1 MSPVVTSPT
10 NTARHGLRQLLLAL
24 SLSELGFRVMVLA
37 IPLIAVTELHASP
50 LEVSVIAAC
59 QMGAFL
65 LVGLPSGAIVDQ
77 LRRKQVMVVSNLIRA
92 FVLLTLPVMW
102 LVGGMSVPYLC
113 VASIVLGVF
122 TVFFDVA
129 NQTYLPRLVE
139 PGQLVAANS
148 KLVVIDSVAGTVG
161 PGLGGLLIERLTA
174 PFATVL
180 GVVGWLWSALCVSRI
195 RDHEPKPERSPDTHL
210 RKDIADGVRAIVT
223 DPLLRPIALCST
235 TLTFFW
241 TVAGVMLIVLLA
253 DTLGATAALIGVL
266 FAVGN
271 AGGIAATLVVRRL
284 VERFGDGVAI
294 RWSIALCGPCTLLAP
309 LAEPGWRI
317 WLIAVA
323 SFALSAGLVV
333 YNVAQVSYR
342 QRSVPAELL
351 GRVNATIRFF
361 AWGARPL
368 GALCGGLI
376 AAVLGVRYAVWVGA
390 VGTSLS
396 ALWLYLSPLR
406 TLRQLPVPA
415 GTP

>member
-1 MSPVVTSPT
+1 VNVPAP
-10 NTARHGLRQLLLAL
+10 AGDGLRRLLLAL
-24 SLSELGFRVMVLA
+24 MLSEFGFRIMVLA
-37 IPLIAVTELHASP
+37 IPLIAVTELHATP
-50 LEVSVIAAC
+50 LEISVIAAC
-59 QMGAFL
+59 QTGAFL
-65 LVGLPSGAIVDQ
+65 LVGLPSGAIVDR
-77 LRRKQVMVVSNLIRA
+77 LRRRRVMVVSDLARA
-92 FVLLTLPVMW
+92 AVLVTLPLMW
-102 LVGGMSVPYLC
+102 LSGGMSVPYLC
-113 VASIVLGVF
+113 VASVVLGVC

-129 NQTYLPRLVE
+129 NQTYLPRLVG
-139 PGQLVAANS
+139 PDQLVAANS
-148 KLVVIDSVAGTVG
+148 RLVVIDSVAGTLG
-161 PGLGGLLIERLTA
+161 PGAGGLLIERLTA

-180 GVVGWLWSALCVSRI
+180 GVLGWLWSALCVSRI
-195 RDHEPKPERSPDTHL
+195 RDDDPRPARRADTHL
-210 RKDIADGVRAIVT
+210 RRDIADGVRAIVT

-235 TLTFFW
+235 TLTFSW
-241 TVAGVMLIVLLA
+241 AVAGTMLIVLMA
-253 DTLGATAALIGVL
+253 GTLGATATTIGVV

-284 VERFGDGVAI
+284 IERVGDGVAI
-294 RWSIALCGPCTLLAP
+294 RWSIAVCGPCTLLAG
-309 LAEPGWRI
+309 LAGPGWRV
-317 WLIAVA
+317 WLIAAA

-342 QRSVPAELL
+342 QRTVPADLL

-376 AAVLGVRYAVWVGA
+376 AVVLGIRCAVWVGA

-406 TLRQLPVPA
+406 TLRHLPVPA

>member
-1 MSPVVTSPT
+1 MNVPT
-10 NTARHGLRQLLLAL
+10 PARDGLRRLLLAL
-24 SLSELGFRVMVLA
+24 LFSEFGFRIMVLA
-37 IPLIAVTELHASP
+37 IPLIAVTELHATP
-50 LEVSVIAAC
+50 LQISVIAAC
-59 QMGAFL
+59 QTGAFL
-65 LVGLPSGAIVDQ
+65 LVGLPSGAIVDR
-77 LRRKQVMVVSNLIRA
+77 LRRRRVMVVSDLVRA
-92 FVLLTLPVMW
+92 AVLVTLPLMW
-102 LVGGMSVPYLC
+102 LSGGMSVPYLC
-113 VASIVLGVF
+113 VASIALGVC

-129 NQTYLPRLVE
+129 NQTYLPRLVG
-139 PGQLVAANS
+139 PDQLVAANS
-148 KLVVIDSVAGTVG
+148 RLVVIDSVAGTLG
-161 PGLGGLLIERLTA
+161 PGAGGLLIERLTA

-180 GVVGWLWSALCVSRI
+180 GVAGWLWSALCVSRI
-195 RDHEPKPERSPDTHL
+195 RDDDPKPERRADTHL
-210 RKDIADGVRAIVT
+210 RRDIADGVRAIVT

-241 TVAGVMLIVLLA
+241 AVAGTMLIVLMA
-253 DTLGATAALIGVL
+253 GTLGATATTIGVV

-284 VERFGDGVAI
+284 IDRVGDGVAI
-294 RWSIALCGPCTLLAP
+294 RWSIAVCGPCTLLAP
-309 LAEPGWRI
+309 LAGPGWRV
-317 WLIAVA
+317 WLIAAA

-342 QRSVPAELL
+342 QRTVPADLL

-376 AAVLGVRYAVWVGA
+376 AAVLGIRCAVWVGA
-390 VGTSLS
+390 AGTSLS

-406 TLRQLPVPA
+406 TLRHLPVPA

>member
-1 MSPVVTSPT
+1 VNVPT
-10 NTARHGLRQLLLAL
+10 PARDGLRRLLLAL
-24 SLSELGFRVMVLA
+24 LFSEFGFRIMVLA
-37 IPLIAVTELHASP
+37 IPLIAVTELHATP
-50 LEVSVIAAC
+50 LQISVIAAC
-59 QMGAFL
+59 QTGAFL
-65 LVGLPSGAIVDQ
+65 LVGLPSGAIVDR
-77 LRRKQVMVVSNLIRA
+77 LRRRRVMVVSDLVRA
-92 FVLLTLPVMW
+92 AVLVTLPLMW
-102 LVGGMSVPYLC
+102 LSGGMSVPYLC
-113 VASIVLGVF
+113 VASVALGVC

-129 NQTYLPRLVE
+129 NQTYLPRLVG
-139 PGQLVAANS
+139 PDQLVAANS
-148 KLVVIDSVAGTVG
+148 RLVVIDSVAGTLG
-161 PGLGGLLIERLTA
+161 PGAGGLLIERLTA

-180 GVVGWLWSALCVSRI
+180 GVAGWLWSALCVSRI
-195 RDHEPKPERSPDTHL
+195 RDDDPKPERRADTHL
-210 RKDIADGVRAIVT
+210 RRDIADGVRAIVT

-241 TVAGVMLIVLLA
+241 AVAGTMLIVLMA
-253 DTLGATAALIGVL
+253 GTLGATATTIGVV

-284 VERFGDGVAI
+284 IDRVGDGVAI
-294 RWSIALCGPCTLLAP
+294 RWSIAVCGPCTLLAP
-309 LAEPGWRI
+309 LAGPGWRV
-317 WLIAVA
+317 WLIAAA

-342 QRSVPAELL
+342 QRTVPADLL

-376 AAVLGVRYAVWVGA
+376 AAVLGIRCAVWVGA

-406 TLRQLPVPA
+406 TLRHLPVPA

>member
-1 MSPVVTSPT
+1 VNVPT
-10 NTARHGLRQLLLAL
+10 PARDGLRRLLLAL
-24 SLSELGFRVMVLA
+24 LFSEFGFRIMVLA
-37 IPLIAVTELHASP
+37 IPLIAVTELHATP
-50 LEVSVIAAC
+50 LQISVIAAC
-59 QMGAFL
+59 QTGAFL
-65 LVGLPSGAIVDQ
+65 LVGLPSGAIVDR
-77 LRRKQVMVVSNLIRA
+77 LRRRRVMVVSDLVRA
-92 FVLLTLPVMW
+92 AVLVTLPLMW
-102 LVGGMSVPYLC
+102 LSGGMSVPYLC
-113 VASIVLGVF
+113 VASVALGVC

-129 NQTYLPRLVE
+129 NQTYLPRLVG
-139 PGQLVAANS
+139 PDQLVAANS
-148 KLVVIDSVAGTVG
+148 RLVVIDSVAGTLG
-161 PGLGGLLIERLTA
+161 PGAGGLLIERLTA

-180 GVVGWLWSALCVSRI
+180 GVAGWLWSALCVSRI
-195 RDHEPKPERSPDTHL
+195 RDDDPKPERRADTHL
-210 RKDIADGVRAIVT
+210 RRDIADGVRAIVT

-241 TVAGVMLIVLLA
+241 AVAGTMLIVLMA
-253 DTLGATAALIGVL
+253 GTLGATATTIGVV

-284 VERFGDGVAI
+284 IDRVGDGVAI
-294 RWSIALCGPCTLLAP
+294 RWSIAVCGPCTLLAP
-309 LAEPGWRI
+309 LAGPGWRV
-317 WLIAVA
+317 WLIAAA

-342 QRSVPAELL
+342 QRTVPADLL

-376 AAVLGVRYAVWVGA
+376 AAFLGIRCAVWVGA

-406 TLRQLPVPA
+406 TLRHLPVPA

>member
-1 MSPVVTSPT
+1 MNVPAP
-10 NTARHGLRQLLLAL
+10 AGDGLRRLLLAL
-24 SLSELGFRVMVLA
+24 MLSEFGFRIMVLA
-37 IPLIAVTELHASP
+37 IPLIAVTELHATP
-50 LEVSVIAAC
+50 LEISVIAAC
-59 QMGAFL
+59 QTGAFL
-65 LVGLPSGAIVDQ
+65 LVGLPSGAIVDR
-77 LRRKQVMVVSNLIRA
+77 LRRRRVMVVSDLARA
-92 FVLLTLPVMW
+92 AVLVTLPLMW
-102 LVGGMSVPYLC
+102 LSGGMSVPYLC
-113 VASIVLGVF
+113 VVSVVLGVC

-129 NQTYLPRLVE
+129 NQTYLPRLVG
-139 PGQLVAANS
+139 PDQLVAANS
-148 KLVVIDSVAGTVG
+148 RLVVIDSVAGTLG
-161 PGLGGLLIERLTA
+161 PGAGGLLIERLTA

-180 GVVGWLWSALCVSRI
+180 GVLGWLWSALCVSRI
-195 RDHEPKPERSPDTHL
+195 RDDDPRPARRADTHL
-210 RKDIADGVRAIVT
+210 RRDIADGVRAIVT

-241 TVAGVMLIVLLA
+241 AVAGTMLIVLMA
-253 DTLGATAALIGVL
+253 GTLGATATTIGVV

-284 VERFGDGVAI
+284 IERVGDGAAI
-294 RWSIALCGPCTLLAP
+294 RWSIAVCGPCTLLAG
-309 LAEPGWRI
+309 LAGPGWRV
-317 WLIAVA
+317 WLIAAA

-342 QRSVPAELL
+342 QRTVPADLL

-376 AAVLGVRYAVWVGA
+376 AVVLGIRCAVWVGA

-406 TLRQLPVPA
+406 TLRHLPVPA